1 MRTAFIGV
9 EAVKFV
15 FLYFLCYIHFFF
27 IVGFKI
33 MRIDLYLI
41 FEIMEIMSH
50 EQKKEFFF
58 FVSFIPLT

>member
-1 MRTAFIGV
+1 MRTVFVGI

-15 FLYFLCYIHFFF
+15 FLYFLCYIYFFF

-41 FEIMEIMSH
+41 FEILEIMSR
-50 EQKKEFFF
+50 EQKKSFFF
-58 FVSFIPLT
+58 LLVLFH